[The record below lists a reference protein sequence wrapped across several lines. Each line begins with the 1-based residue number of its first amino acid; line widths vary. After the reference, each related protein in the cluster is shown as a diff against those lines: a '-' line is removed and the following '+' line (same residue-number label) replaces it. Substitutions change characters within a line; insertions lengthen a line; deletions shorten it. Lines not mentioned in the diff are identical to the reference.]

1 MPKNVRVNI
10 RTKVDNAAIRHENRE
25 GRAVIIVPSATLP
38 DDIVMNGIL
47 YPADEIA
54 KSFETLE
61 RTPAPLGHPFHGNQ
75 FIPAT
80 DPEAINSFWVG
91 AHNENVRQEDGRVLL
106 DKVIDVENAGRTERG
121 LELLNAIEEGDPIHT
136 STGIFMEIEESKRKN
151 IRGIARNMVFDHDA
165 ILIGEQGAATP
176 DQGVGMM
183 VNGEELEVINSC
195 IEDQLEC
202 EIDNMGIWLM
212 DSIVREEKASRWAA
226 IRDKVVSFIKEAL
239 QSDDTEAFSLNTNRK
254 EDQSMVTDEQF
265 ETLSKQVETLVSNA
279 DGLATAISEAVTAAL
294 KPITEKVETLATN
307 AQELKDA
314 ERAGYT
320 KILVDS
326 GLLSEDETKEMS
338 VNVLKT
344 LADKAQPGTAAPVAG
359 QFQLDKDE
367 KVLFEDVDLNANI
380 DKAMGVKAD
389 A

>member
-1 MPKNVRVNI
+1 MPKKVRVNI

-106 DKVIDVENAGRTERG
+106 DKVIDVENAGRPERG

-165 ILIGEQGAATP
+165 ILIGEQAAATP
-176 DQGVGMM
+176 DQGVGTVGAVARFIAMLGCGG
-183 VNGEELEVINSC
+183 VGSGTSGV
-195 IEDQLEC
+195 
-202 EIDNMGIWLM
+202 
-212 DSIVREEKASRWAA
+212 VARREQTS
-226 IRDKVVSFIKEAL
+226 S
-239 QSDDTEAFSLNTNRK
+239 QSDYGSQNQEAQNKYGGECSDHGN
-254 EDQSMVTDEQF
+254 D
-265 ETLSKQVETLVSNA
+265 
-279 DGLATAISEAVTAAL
+279 
-294 KPITEKVETLATN
+294 
-307 AQELKDA
+307 
-314 ERAGYT
+314 
-320 KILVDS
+320 
-326 GLLSEDETKEMS
+326 
-338 VNVLKT
+338 
-344 LADKAQPGTAAPVAG
+344 
-359 QFQLDKDE
+359 
-367 KVLFEDVDLNANI
+367 
-380 DKAMGVKAD
+380 
-389 A
+389 

>member
-359 QFQLDKDE
+359 QFNLDKDDE
-367 KVLFEDVDLNANI
+367 DMFKDVDLNANI